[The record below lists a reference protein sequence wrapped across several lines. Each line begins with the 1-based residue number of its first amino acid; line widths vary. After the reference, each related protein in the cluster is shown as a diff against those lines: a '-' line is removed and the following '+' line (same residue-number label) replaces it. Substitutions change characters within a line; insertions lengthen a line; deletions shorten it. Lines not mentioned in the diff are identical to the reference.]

1 MHLVMTEVLEYE
13 YEKTLS
19 AASQVRVYYQKLE
32 YILFK
37 VRVLI
42 IQG

>member
-13 YEKTLS
+13 YEKTLP
-19 AASQVRVYYQKLE
+19 AASQVRLQT
-32 YILFK
+32 
-37 VRVLI
+37 